1 MYKYISSSSWASL
14 VSQLCPSRS
23 SPSWATRVIQQLSI
37 CFYMLISYLHV
48 SSVCQL
54 WQHVCLPQQHCWLN
68 STIFNVIILRNRK
81 TNKQTK
87 KQICRQSKN
96 TQMVKESRE
105 RTTNH
110 ETSLFQTVCQ
120 IYSNRNTM
128 VWAFKQTDQW
138 SRIKRQK
145 QTQAPLVN

>member
-1 MYKYISSSSWASL
+1 
-14 VSQLCPSRS
+14 
-23 SPSWATRVIQQLSI
+23 
-37 CFYMLISYLHV
+37 
-48 SSVCQL
+48 
-54 WQHVCLPQQHCWLN
+54 
-68 STIFNVIILRNRK
+68 
-81 TNKQTK
+81 
-87 KQICRQSKN
+87 
-96 TQMVKESRE
+96 MVKESCE

-145 QTQAPLVN
+145 ETQAPLVN

>member
-1 MYKYISSSSWASL
+1 MYKYISSSSWASP

-23 SPSWATRVIQQLSI
+23 SPSWAPHVIQQLSI
-37 CFYMLISYLHV
+37 CFYILISYLHIR
-48 SSVCQL
+48 SVCQL
-54 WQHVCLPQQHCWLN
+54 WKHVCLLQQHCWL
-68 STIFNVIILRNRK
+68 SSAIFNFIILRNRK
-81 TNKQTK
+81 K
-87 KQICRQSKN
+87 KNCRQSKKN
-96 TQMVKESRE
+96 TQMVKESWE
-105 RTTNH
+105 RTTNL

-145 QTQAPLVN
+145 ETQAPLVN

>member
-1 MYKYISSSSWASL
+1 MYKYISSSSWASR

-23 SPSWATRVIQQLSI
+23 SLSWAPHVIQQLSI
-37 CFYMLISYLHV
+37 CFYILIYLHV
-48 SSVCQL
+48 RSVCQL
-54 WQHVCLPQQHCWLN
+54 WKHVCLLQQHCWLS
-68 STIFNVIILRNRK
+68 STIFNFIILRNKQKK
-81 TNKQTK
+81 T
-87 KQICRQSKN
+87 KQICRQSKKKN
-96 TQMVKESRE
+96 TQMVKESWE

-138 SRIKRQK
+138 SRIKSQK
-145 QTQAPLVN
+145 ETQAPLVN